1 MECIRFLVKP
11 PEEDSRRKNSAMT
24 GDAIQ
29 ELWNYC
35 NILRVTALHIRTTSS
50 AYRSALPKS
59 LPPN

>member
-1 MECIRFLVKP
+1 
-11 PEEDSRRKNSAMT
+11 MT